1 MLSTHHP
8 VFRKAVDMFHTFH
21 KKFRILPLLVAL
33 PVLLSACTTKPPA
46 DPAVSGPSAQSA
58 LSETSPE
65 SSSVS
70 IGIPLPP
77 EADPLYV
84 TCTEEDLHR
93 GTLLLV
99 NHTAP
104 YDASLC
110 EGELTDVRNGRVT
123 NIQEI
128 SYALPI
134 VKSTLQT
141 MEALQTGLQA
151 AMNDGM
157 CLLINDSY
165 RSAEAQQ
172 ATIDEYLA
180 LYGQAYVD
188 KYVAPVGYSEH
199 HTGLAVDMSFYN
211 PVNGAVLATT
221 SAEAAAHYAWVLEN
235 CHRYGLI
242 LRYPPGK
249 EAIAGTAETWHFRYV
264 GVPHANY
271 IAANDLVLEEYMDIL
286 KTTSFERPLPIET
299 DAGEQYSVYYIPAT
313 GGETQVPVPEDKPYT
328 LSGNNADGFIVTVQ
342 ENG

>member
-1 MLSTHHP
+1 
-8 VFRKAVDMFHTFH
+8 MFHTKLRF
-21 KKFRILPLLVAL
+21 LPLLLAL
-33 PVLLSACTTKPPA
+33 TVLLGACAAKPEPDPSGSGLPEPGVSSAA
-46 DPAVSGPSAQSA
+46 PSEGA
-58 LSETSPE
+58 PE

-70 IGIPLPP
+70 GGIPLPP
-77 EADPLYV
+77 EDAVRYV
-84 TCTEEDLHR
+84 VCTEEDLHR

-99 NHTAP
+99 NRTAP

-110 EGELTDVRNGRVT
+110 EGEITDVRSGRVT

-134 VKSTLQT
+134 EKSLLQT

-151 AMNDGM
+151 AMNDGI

-165 RSAEAQQ
+165 RSAEKQQ

-211 PVNGAVLATT
+211 PANGAVLATT
-221 SAEAAAHYAWVLEN
+221 SAEASEHYAWVLKN
-235 CHRYGLI
+235 CRKYGLI

-264 GVPHANY
+264 GVPHADY
-271 IAANDLVLEEYMDIL
+271 ISSNDLVLEEYMEIL
-286 KTTSFERPLPIET
+286 KKTSFDRPLSIET
-299 DAGEQYSVYYIPAT
+299 DGGERYSVYYIPAT